1 MLRTLVLALLLANA
15 GTWAYTQGWLAPW
28 LPAAVGGA
36 REPDRVT
43 AQVRPEAV
51 RLLNGARPASE
62 PSPTPPAPTLPAAP
76 AAAVSAAGG
85 AAAPAPVAAA
95 ATSSPADGS
104 EAPAPTACVEAG
116 GFTPAQAELLRAEF
130 RLLGWGGTL
139 WQLNEVRSPA
149 RWLVYMGRYDTP
161 EQAARK
167 KAELRALGVAHRDV
181 TTPGLSPGLALG
193 TYSTEAAARTA
204 LDQAARGGVRT
215 ARVVQEREE
224 SLSFN
229 LRLPAITDAQR
240 RTVDGLRGAMG
251 GRSLQA
257 CDARSGE
264 R

>member
-28 LPAAVGGA
+28 LPTVAGNT
-36 REPDRVT
+36 REPDRVA

-51 RLLNGARPASE
+51 RLLNGARPAAE
-62 PSPTPPAPTLPAAP
+62 TAPTTPAPPPAVSVASAAP
-76 AAAVSAAGG
+76 GPGGG
-85 AAAPAPVAAA
+85 ATAPAPVAAA
-95 ATSSPADGS
+95 PASSPADGS
-104 EAPAPTACVEAG
+104 EAPAPTACFEAG
-116 GFTPAQAELLRAEF
+116 GFTSAQAELLRAEF
-130 RLLGWGGTL
+130 RLLGWAGNL

-167 KAELRALGVAHRDV
+167 KAELRALGINHRDV

-204 LDQAARGGVRT
+204 LEQAARSGVRT

-257 CDARSGE
+257 CEPR
-264 R
+264 

>member
-62 PSPTPPAPTLPAAP
+62 PSPTPPAP
-76 AAAVSAAGG
+76 
-85 AAAPAPVAAA
+85 PVAAA

-104 EAPAPTACVEAG
+104 EAPAPTACFEAG